1 MSEIASGN
9 KWSLQ
14 TEGTELVLDLS
25 IDTDRQASSAG
36 GNVKSVEYAFHDSAA
51 DRFPPEIVGFTS
63 QTGWKIVQQPNGT
76 VRLELGFKGKTYLI
90 GMGPDNSPGILADFS
105 V

>member
-1 MSEIASGN
+1 MSEIASGSTWN
-9 KWSLQ
+9 LMS
-14 TEGTELVLDLS
+14 EGTSLLLS
-25 IDTDRQASSAG
+25 LYDNQQLEPIH
-36 GNVKSVEYAFHDSAA
+36 EYVYHDEALK
-51 DRFPPEIVGFTS
+51 RFPPELEGFTS

-90 GMGPDNSPGILADFS
+90 GMGPDNSPDILADF